1 MVYLLILLLLLFGVV
16 NYDGKVIA
24 KTRGTKYYWFCY
36 LLLTLVFGLR
46 YRVGGDTLNYMLKYS
61 VMPPLS
67 DLSISDILVM
77 QVEPAFAT
85 LMAFFKQ
92 YTDKFYG
99 VQLVESAFVNF
110 VWFKLIYE
118 RTERKFLGATLF
130 FLMNSFYFNTEIMRE
145 GFAVGM
151 FVLAYKRLEKGELL
165 KYYGILSVGV
175 LFHFSCL
182 FMLFV
187 PIFRKYATNL
197 KRTCLIIAVVL
208 FASTVAQSFFHLF
221 GGYLAVKVSNSSAY
235 YFSIYGLMASALKFV
250 LFPFWIM
257 SLYRR
262 YTGAGYDDPKVRF
275 ILVQMIY
282 GSMALGEYAM
292 LMRLSN
298 YMQSFFLVIL
308 VEVLGYVA
316 FSKYKQRLAAVCIYG
331 IIAFSY
337 IMPYTKDVSHIVKGA
352 RFYCCWFPYHSIF
365 DEKEDPVRES
375 FVRNQFDN
383 LNDKYH

>member
-1 MVYLLILLLLLFGVV
+1 MVYLLILILLLYGIV
-16 NYDGKVIA
+16 NFDGKGIDKARGA
-24 KTRGTKYYWFCY
+24 KYFWFCY
-36 LLLTLVFGLR
+36 LFLTLVFGLR
-46 YRVGGDTLNYMLKYS
+46 YRVGGDTLNYMLRYS

-67 DLSISDILVM
+67 ELNISDILLM
-77 QVEPAFAT
+77 QVEPGFAT

-118 RTERKFLGATLF
+118 RTERKFLGALLY

-145 GFAVGM
+145 GFAVAI
-151 FVLAYKRLEKGELL
+151 FVLAYKRLERGELL
-165 KYYGILSVGV
+165 KYYSILSVGV

-187 PIFRKYATNL
+187 PLFRKYAINL
-197 KRTCLIIAVVL
+197 KRTCLIIVTVL
-208 FASTVAQSFFHLF
+208 IASTVAQSIFHMF
-221 GGYLAVKVSNSSAY
+221 GGYLAVKVSNSSTY
-235 YFSIYGLMASALKFV
+235 YFSIWGLIASGLKSV
-250 LFPFWIM
+250 LFPYWIM
-257 SLYRR
+257 TLYRQ

-298 YMQSFFLVIL
+298 YMQPFFLVLL
-308 VEVLGYVA
+308 VEVLSYVA
-316 FSKYKQRLAAVCIYG
+316 FSKYKNHMAAICIYG
-331 IIAFSY
+331 IIVFSY
-337 IMPYTKDVSHIVKGA
+337 IMPYTKDVSHIEKGA
-352 RFYCCWFPYHSIF
+352 RFYCRWFPYHSIF

-375 FVRNQFDN
+375 FIRNQFDQ